1 MPDCGLWLV
10 STAAVLLGKR
20 TTLTELS
27 DYLKHIRPVPQT
39 LEQACY
45 KTFYRARSHP
55 QAPVDV
61 EAGASCGY
69 DITK

>member
-27 DYLKHIRPVPQT
+27 DDLKHIRPVPQT
-39 LEQACY
+39 LEQACS
-45 KTFYRARSHP
+45 KTFYRAKPHP
-55 QAPVDV
+55 QTPIDIG
-61 EAGASCGY
+61 AGASRGD